1 MTAAIP
7 KSGEQIPEKT
17 PQWKKNLL
25 PPWKKGESANPR
37 GRPVGARNK
46 ICEMFLEDLLTVYTK
61 RGKELLEEIA
71 EDNPVEFLKL
81 IVKVLPKAFE
91 IRQSA
96 ETMNSPMVSLDSAQ
110 LKRIAESWLSSSE
123 VGDT

>member
-1 MTAAIP
+1 
-7 KSGEQIPEKT
+7 
-17 PQWKKNLL
+17 
-25 PPWKKGESANPR
+25 
-37 GRPVGARNK
+37 
-46 ICEMFLEDLLTVYTK
+46 MFLEDLLHVYTK

-96 ETMNSPMVSLDSAQ
+96 EIINSTTVSLDSAQ
-110 LKRIAESWLSSSE
+110 LKRIAESWISSSE